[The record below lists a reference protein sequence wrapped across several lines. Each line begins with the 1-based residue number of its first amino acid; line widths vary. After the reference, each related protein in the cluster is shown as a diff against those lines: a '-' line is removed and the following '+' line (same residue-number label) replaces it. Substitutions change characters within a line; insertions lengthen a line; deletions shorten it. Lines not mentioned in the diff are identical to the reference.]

1 MRYCNNVISEVTEE
15 CSHKQDIN
23 KKILILYLGNSILP
37 RSYRLSIPRLITDDY
52 IDRALNR
59 IDEKVNLKN

>member
-15 CSHKQDIN
+15 CGHKQDIN
-23 KKILILYLGNSILP
+23 KKILILYRGNSILP
-37 RSYRLSIPRLITDDY
+37 RSYQLSIPTLIRDDY
-52 IDRALNR
+52 IDRALDR